1 MYLVVYPILC
11 TISFFNILIFRKN
24 IQNAKIQ
31 HDKEYMEYEWDLNFT
46 KPPPKTNDIPYYPNE
61 KSAIITKLRNSEIYQ
76 YTKTQNNLI
85 PEGKSWVGKF

>member
-1 MYLVVYPILC
+1 
-11 TISFFNILIFRKN
+11 
-24 IQNAKIQ
+24 
-31 HDKEYMEYEWDLNFT
+31 MEYEWDLNFT
-46 KPPPKTNDIPYYPNE
+46 RPPPKTKDLPYYPNE